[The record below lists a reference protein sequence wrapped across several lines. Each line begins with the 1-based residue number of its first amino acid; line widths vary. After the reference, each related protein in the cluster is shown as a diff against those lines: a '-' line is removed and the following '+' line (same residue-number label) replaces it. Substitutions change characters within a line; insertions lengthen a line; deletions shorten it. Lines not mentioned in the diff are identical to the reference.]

1 MNMMPN
7 LFLKLTARTLHIQGI
22 TVKIYNNPHSTELF
36 KRNIAKALEKL
47 PTCLKNRKVKLY
59 IYMNDTYKYI
69 EDKSTVAGCFWEVLN
84 RITVNG
90 DYNAKTVMHVILHEY
105 GHYFDTFTNKEF
117 SNTYIFENIRKQE
130 MSHCMNRPT
139 AYNHLKDTREY
150 FAESFADYLMD
161 PVALQ
166 KEAPNTYEY
175 MHQLLHDYL

>member
-36 KRNIAKALEKL
+36 KRNIAKSIEKL
-47 PTCLKNRKVKLY
+47 PTCLKNRKVKLH

-69 EDKSTVAGCFWEVLN
+69 EDKSSVAGSFWETLN
-84 RITVNG
+84 CVTVNG
-90 DYNAKTVMHVILHEY
+90 DYNAKTFMHILLHEY
-105 GHYFDTFTNKEF
+105 GHYFDTFTNREF
-117 SNTYIFENIRKQE
+117 SNTYIFANIHKQE
-130 MSHCMNRPT
+130 VSRCANKHCC
-139 AYNHLKDTREY
+139 KQFDKIREY

-166 KEAPNTYEY
+166 KEAPDTYGY